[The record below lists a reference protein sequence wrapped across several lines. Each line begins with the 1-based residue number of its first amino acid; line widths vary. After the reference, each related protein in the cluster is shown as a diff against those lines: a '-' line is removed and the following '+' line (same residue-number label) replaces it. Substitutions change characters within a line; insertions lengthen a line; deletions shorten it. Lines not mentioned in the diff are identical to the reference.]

1 MNIKF
6 FCNFVGAVFV
16 IVLEIKHAMSI
27 VSALSR
33 KDTPQQDIEKL
44 VVSKIFRIFV
54 SSPEILYAVM

>member
-16 IVLEIKHAMSI
+16 IVLEIKHAMTI

-44 VVSKIFRIFV
+44 VVSKNFQDFC
-54 SSPEILYAVM
+54 

>member
-16 IVLEIKHAMSI
+16 IVLEIKDAMSI

-44 VVSKIFRIFV
+44 VVSKNFQDFC
-54 SSPEILYAVM
+54 